1 MSLRILTLFYLLL
14 LVYLA
19 IGQEREINIGDNTI
33 SSRTYNIS
41 YSNERR
47 IIVKNKF
54 SKTESYIEKKQLTTE
69 FSNDLQLINKDAIS
83 KIVENTLSK
92 GPRNGR
98 ILIVLY
104 VNSSGQVEEV
114 EFVISNSTLLTLNE
128 IDKLSENIKKGVKFN
143 VGEKFKKS
151 NKIVSIVQALRV

>member
-1 MSLRILTLFYLLL
+1 M
-14 LVYLA
+14 
-19 IGQEREINIGDNTI
+19 
-33 SSRTYNIS
+33 
-41 YSNERR
+41 
-47 IIVKNKF
+47 
-54 SKTESYIEKKQLTTE
+54 
-69 FSNDLQLINKDAIS
+69 
-83 KIVENTLSK
+83 ENTLSK